1 MNSGDFR
8 QPAGEQTL
16 SDDIAD
22 DLGAKA
28 PTSAQPAFK
37 WTDLKKTQERSV
49 ILKFATPHHAAP
61 FAMSQR
67 GQASSIKPQLSTK
80 ACINSR
86 RLISD

>member
-49 ILKFATPHHAAP
+49 ILKFATSRSPLRDVSAGSSVVDQAAVV
-61 FAMSQR
+61 
-67 GQASSIKPQLSTK
+67 
-80 ACINSR
+80 N
-86 RLISD
+86 